1 MSALSNIL
9 VLDHTTALAGPYCT
23 QMLGDLGAEVIKIER
38 AGVGDASRAWG
49 PPFVN
54 GESAYFLG
62 VNRNKRSL
70 SLNLANPAER
80 EIFHKLVARAD
91 VLVQNVPR
99 QDSRVKLGLDYET
112 CQTIN
117 PRLVWAS
124 ITGYGNSSGP
134 YSEKPGYDV
143 AIQGMAGTMALTGAP
158 DSEPMRFPTPIA
170 DITTGLYTA
179 LAIVSALFTR
189 EHTGK
194 GQMIDN
200 ALLDCQVTWLANMA
214 SSYLI
219 AGTPFRKLGNTH
231 PSIVPYQPFP
241 TADRP
246 IIIAGGTEEHWQK
259 LTQVLGLPELANDP
273 RFAHNPDRLQNKAE
287 LIPLLTARLQEKS
300 ALEWVE
306 ALEIAGIPN
315 GLVNTPEDILADLH
329 LEAREMI
336 VEMEHPTVGK
346 IRTLGN
352 PMKLSDTPVSYRR
365 PAPTLGQHTQEILQE
380 LENGQLGTNDA

>member
-1 MSALSNIL
+1 MFALSNIL

-38 AGVGDASRAWG
+38 AGVGDTSREWG
-49 PPFVN
+49 PPFIN
-54 GESAYFLG
+54 GESAYFMG
-62 VNRNKRSL
+62 VNRNKRSIT
-70 SLNLANPAER
+70 LNLAASSDC
-80 EIFHKLVARAD
+80 EIFHQLVARAD

-99 QDSRVKLGLDYET
+99 QDSRARLGLDYET
-112 CQTIN
+112 CQALN
-117 PRLVWAS
+117 ARLVWAS
-124 ITGYGNSSGP
+124 ITGYGNSPGP

-143 AIQGMAGTMALTGAP
+143 AIQGMAGTMAMTGEP
-158 DSEPMRFPTPIA
+158 NSQPMRFPTPIA

-179 LAIVSALFTR
+179 LAIVSALFSR

-214 SSYLI
+214 SSYLM
-219 AGTPFRKLGNTH
+219 AGTPFQKLGNAH

-259 LTQVLGLPELANDP
+259 LTQVLGLSELANDP
-273 RFAHNPDRLQNKAE
+273 RFARNPDRLKNKADLLPI
-287 LIPLLTARLQEKS
+287 LIARLQEKPAS
-300 ALEWVE
+300 FWVDALE
-306 ALEIAGIPN
+306 LAGIPN

-329 LEAREMI
+329 LQAREMI
-336 VEMEHPTVGK
+336 VEMEHPTAGNL
-346 IRTLGN
+346 RTLGN
-352 PMKLSDTPVSYRR
+352 PMKLSGTPVSYRR

-380 LENGQLGTNDA
+380 LEQGTLGTIG